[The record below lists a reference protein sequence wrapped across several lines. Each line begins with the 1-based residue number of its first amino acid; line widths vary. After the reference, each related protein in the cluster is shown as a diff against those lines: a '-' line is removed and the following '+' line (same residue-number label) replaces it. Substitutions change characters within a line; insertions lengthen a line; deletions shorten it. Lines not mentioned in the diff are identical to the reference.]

1 MDEPDVQAEPFGA
14 TFLMHQTRH
23 VGGNDILGAGSMVIL
38 NFVVTHFRG
47 DRLLEHR
54 KRAAEAT
61 AFIRSTRLDKLDAA
75 HFAQQVERFWRKRL
89 IDF

>member
-1 MDEPDVQAEPFGA
+1 
-14 TFLMHQTRH
+14 MHQTGHIGRDD
-23 VGGNDILGAGSMVIL
+23 VLGAGSMVIL
-38 NFVVTHFRG
+38 DFIVTHFCG

-75 HFAQQVERFWRKRL
+75 HFAQ
-89 IDF
+89 